1 MFSTSFATLVLIGLA
16 MLSMVGTMLFFEY
29 YTLKG
34 ILPRM
39 RWMAI
44 GFGMT
49 FGCLSMNIFVQSYPA
64 PRGTKILKVSMVDG
78 IAVTTNEK
86 RVLNLR
92 QDVNLKA
99 GDEVIL
105 TYIKPNTPYF
115 FGLLNHRY
123 MMVDINL
130 PE

>member
-1 MFSTSFATLVLIGLA
+1 MFSTSFAMLFLVGLA

-29 YTLKG
+29 YTMKG

-39 RWMAI
+39 RWLVI
-44 GFGMT
+44 GFGMSLG
-49 FGCLSMNIFVQSYPA
+49 FLSMNIFIQSYPA
-64 PRGTKILKVSMVDG
+64 PRGTKVLKVSIVDG
-78 IAVTTNEK
+78 LAVTTNEK
-86 RVLNLR
+86 RVINLR
-92 QDVNLKA
+92 QDVNLKE
-99 GDEVIL
+99 GDSVIL
-105 TYIKPNTPYF
+105 TYIKPDTPYF